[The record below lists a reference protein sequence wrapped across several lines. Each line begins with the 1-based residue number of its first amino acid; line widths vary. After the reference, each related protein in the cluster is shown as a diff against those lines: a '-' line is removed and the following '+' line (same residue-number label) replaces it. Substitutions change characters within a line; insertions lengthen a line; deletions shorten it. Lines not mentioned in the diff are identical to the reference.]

1 MTLKVYV
8 ALPMIHMKDFSFN
21 KKFIK
26 LLEDLGFE
34 VLSKWVIKFEE
45 ENPREV
51 FERDIS
57 TIEKC
62 DILIADVTFPSHG
75 VGMEIMYAFIKGK
88 RIIVTAKKGSKISYM
103 ILGMPGVR
111 VIYYNTLSDLEK
123 ELRDLLTHNEP

>member
-1 MTLKVYV
+1 MALKVYV

-88 RIIVTAKKGSKISYM
+88 RIIVTARKGSKISYM

-123 ELRDLLTHNEP
+123 ELKDLLTHNEP